1 MRASILIPLQQSFE
15 VGVEDVEY
23 QRPAGK
29 PLLARIYR
37 PVGVAPA
44 AAVLDVHGGAWV
56 VGDRTQHEALDQAM
70 AASGVLVAAV
80 DFRQP
85 PGNPYPTSVMDVNLG
100 IRWLKQHAGDLG
112 MQANPRFGAFGGS
125 SGGHV
130 VILSAMR
137 PRAPGY
143 AALDLPDG
151 AGIDASLDFVIADA
165 PVTDPYARYLA
176 AVEAGRSDIVER
188 HHLYWTSDDA
198 AIDGNPT
205 LILDRNE
212 SVELPPLLIT
222 QGTDDQSVPVSMTR
236 RFVDLYRRAG
246 GEVQFRTFDGLGHGF
261 ILQDPARAESIQ
273 QAETV
278 VAFIHHHTASDSRRR
293 PS

>member
-1 MRASILIPLQQSFE
+1 VE
-15 VGVEDVEY
+15 VTRLGRTGLKVS
-23 QRPAGK
+23 
-29 PLLARIYR
+29 RIC
-37 PVGVAPA
+37 
-44 AAVLDVHGGAWV
+44 
-56 VGDRTQHEALDQAM
+56 
-70 AASGVLVAAV
+70 
-80 DFRQP
+80 
-85 PGNPYPTSVMDVNLG
+85 LG
-100 IRWLKQHAGDLG
+100 T
-112 MQANPRFGAFGGS
+112 MT
-125 SGGHV
+125 
-130 VILSAMR
+130 
-137 PRAPGY
+137 
-143 AALDLPDG
+143 
-151 AGIDASLDFVIADA
+151 IDASLDFVIADA

-176 AVEAGRSDIVER
+176 AGEAGRSDIVER

-278 VAFIHHHTASDSRRR
+278 VAFIRHHTASDSRRR